1 MNVHPHFHAMLL
13 VKSTY
18 FNRDYINQVEWTDMW
33 IKAMRLDYYPQVDIR
48 VVKPNPRK
56 TVDENKSKLHGAVLE
71 TFKYSIKPFDMLAYD
86 DSGEWLH
93 EITTQT
99 HKMRF
104 IATGGVLRGILK
116 PDDEITNEDMIH
128 ITDDDLERSKDNGE
142 RIGFSYMAQ
151 YRRYVYN
158 PKLNEYAEP

>member
-1 MNVHPHFHAMLL
+1 MLL

-18 FNRDYINQVEWTDMW
+18 FNRDYINQAEWTDMW

-48 VVKPNPRK
+48 AVKPNPRK
-56 TVDENKSKLHGAVLE
+56 TVDENKAKLHGAVLE
-71 TFKYSIKPFDMLAYD
+71 TFKYSVKPSDMLAYD

-104 IATGGVLRGILK
+104 IATGGVFKKAFLK
-116 PDDEITNEDMIH
+116 PDDEITNEEMIY
-128 ITDDDLERSKDNGE
+128 ITGDDSEQSEDNGE
-142 RIGFSYMAQ
+142 RVGFSYSPQ
-151 YRRYVYN
+151 YRNIFIIRN
-158 PKLNEYAEP
+158 